1 MAKAAVVEK
10 LSGVRSRI
18 YDDARVSLS
27 EFARGK
33 EWREKLAN
41 NEFMELLEH
50 GERTAWIISEDGMRE
65 MVDYI
70 TELEL
75 QAERSSV
82 RAMLDARD
90 GRSDWQSGAELAQA
104 AKSYFLEQ
112 EDALAAVAAHG

>member
-82 RAMLDARD
+82 RAMLDARE